1 VESNSPRSK
10 GEFEVLRMHGE
21 VLRQVETSH
30 TLPYFHIKE
39 KTKPSYH
46 KRENKAKLSSLGNE
60 YQLRD

>member
-1 VESNSPRSK
+1 
-10 GEFEVLRMHGE
+10 MHGE